1 MGKRGTLHSN
11 SLVHINLVKKH
22 EPTITFPAN
31 RLMKQDNKYFLSK
44 NAGKPLNITMEVLE
58 MQFCRDIRKILII
71 SVPKTKIKAD
81 ILITGV

>member
-11 SLVHINLVKKH
+11 SLVHRNLVKKH